1 MSGVPQEKVMDLIGY
16 VTRRIVLIVPILL
29 GASVVMFVLT
39 MLIPGDPAL
48 MRLGNFATAE
58 QLRSLREEMGL
69 TKPPHERYLRYL
81 GGLLRGDM
89 GRSWR
94 TGNLVLDDLWTR
106 FPASLELGLCSLLLS
121 ICVGIPLGV
130 QSAAHKDALVD
141 YGGKCYGILGVA
153 MPIFWFGL
161 GLVYIFYFK
170 LGVAPAPT
178 GRIDMLVSPPSSI
191 TGLYL
196 LDSLLQGDMEAWLS
210 SASHL
215 LLPVITLAFATGASI
230 ARMTYTSMRKVL
242 TSQFIIVGH
251 AYGFSPRAIVF
262 KFALKN
268 ALMPVL
274 TLIGLQ
280 VGFLIGGVVLVEV
293 VFSLP
298 GIGRYAVDS
307 LLVNDFAPVQ
317 GFVLLVLV
325 VYLLVNLVIDLL
337 YGWLNPQVRH
347 V

>member
-1 MSGVPQEKVMDLIGY
+1 
-16 VTRRIVLIVPILL
+16 
-29 GASVVMFVLT
+29 
-39 MLIPGDPAL
+39 
-48 MRLGNFATAE
+48 
-58 QLRSLREEMGL
+58 
-69 TKPPHERYLRYL
+69 
-81 GGLLRGDM
+81 
-89 GRSWR
+89 
-94 TGNLVLDDLWTR
+94 
-106 FPASLELGLCSLLLS
+106 
-121 ICVGIPLGV
+121 
-130 QSAAHKDALVD
+130 
-141 YGGKCYGILGVA
+141 
-153 MPIFWFGL
+153 
-161 GLVYIFYFK
+161 
-170 LGVAPAPT
+170 
-178 GRIDMLVSPPSSI
+178 
-191 TGLYL
+191 
-196 LDSLLQGDMEAWLS
+196 
-210 SASHL
+210 
-215 LLPVITLAFATGASI
+215 
-230 ARMTYTSMRKVL
+230 MRKVL

-337 YGWLNPQVRH
+337 YGLLNPQVRH

>member
-1 MSGVPQEKVMDLIGY
+1 MDLIGY

-337 YGWLNPQVRH
+337 YGLLNPQVRH

>member
-1 MSGVPQEKVMDLIGY
+1 MDLIGY

-29 GASVVMFVLT
+29 GASVIMFVLT

-94 TGNLVLDDLWTR
+94 TGNLVLDDLRAR

-121 ICVGIPLGV
+121 ICIGIPLGV
-130 QSAAHKDALVD
+130 LSAAHKDSLVD
-141 YGGKCYGILGVA
+141 YGGKLYGIFGVA
-153 MPIFWFGL
+153 MPVFWFGL

-178 GRIDMLVSPPSSI
+178 GRIDMLVTPPSPI

-242 TSQFIIVGH
+242 AAQFITVGH
-251 AYGFSPRAIVF
+251 AYGFSPQALVF

-317 GFVLLVLV
+317 GFVLIVLV

-337 YGWLNPQVRH
+337 YGLLNPQVRH